1 MYIHP
6 ELGLRLAQ
14 AKIEEAR
21 SRVHGQSAPR
31 AASLERRVS
40 GVTVDTRKDRWA
52 APRLATVSRSWPRRR
67 RLRENPRGQR
77 RAELPLVEPRQLPE
91 GRPLA
96 PRGVLPD
103 RPTR

>member
-1 MYIHP
+1 VYIHP

-52 APRLATVSRSWPRRR
+52 AARAEGRATGPADPVGQNRSAATRSQPGHLL
-67 RLRENPRGQR
+67 RLR
-77 RAELPLVEPRQLPE
+77 L
-91 GRPLA
+91 
-96 PRGVLPD
+96 
-103 RPTR
+103 

>member
-1 MYIHP
+1 MHP

-21 SRVHGQSAPR
+21 SRARRESAPR
-31 AASLERRVS
+31 AASPERRVS
-40 GVTVDTRKDRWA
+40 GVTVGKRKGRWA
-52 APRLATVSRSWPRRR
+52 ASMLATLSRSWPRRR
-67 RLRENPRGQR
+67 RLREDPRGQR
-77 RAELPLVEPRQLPE
+77 RPELPLADPRQLPE

-96 PRGVLPD
+96 PRSALPD